1 MPDGS
6 DRLSACR
13 DRSGARPLAW
23 VAMDDA
29 ATLDA
34 SGITPVAEAAGR
46 CPVDHAAIAAER
58 ERVRQDTPRSAA
70 DIRMRRLLRIDP
82 DAPKVS
88 LMQANRAFER
98 SVTISALRCITTY
111 LLLPFVL
118 PLIGLSGAVGP
129 LVSILL
135 SIVSVTFITISARRF
150 FGSDHPWRWVHA
162 TIGAVI
168 LTVLAVSAVFDLVNF
183 AHAI

>member
-1 MPDGS
+1 
-6 DRLSACR
+6 
-13 DRSGARPLAW
+13 
-23 VAMDDA
+23 MDDAA

-34 SGITPVAEAAGR
+34 PEVTGR
-46 CPVDHAAIAAER
+46 CPVDHAAIAAEQAR
-58 ERVRQDTPRSAA
+58 GETAFERSLA
-70 DIRMRRLLRIDP
+70 DQRMRRLLRIDP
-82 DAPKVS
+82 FAPKVS

-98 SVTISALRCITTY
+98 SVTISAVRCITTY

-129 LVSILL
+129 LVSIVL

-162 TIGAVI
+162 TIGVI
-168 LTVLAVSAVFDLVNF
+168 IVTVLAVSAVFDVLNL
-183 AHAI
+183 ANAI

>member
-1 MPDGS
+1 
-6 DRLSACR
+6 
-13 DRSGARPLAW
+13 
-23 VAMDDA
+23 MDDA

-34 SGITPVAEAAGR
+34 AEVAEAGGR
-46 CPVDHAAIAAER
+46 CPIDHAAIAAEQAR
-58 ERVRQDTPRSAA
+58 GGAPAERSLA
-70 DIRMRRLLRIDP
+70 DQRMRRLLRIDP
-82 DAPKVS
+82 HAPKVS

-129 LVSILL
+129 FVSIAL
-135 SIVSVTFITISARRF
+135 SVVSVIFITISARRF

-162 TIGAVI
+162 VIGSIV
-168 LTVLAVSAVFDLVNF
+168 LLVLAVSFVFDVANIVD
-183 AHAI
+183 AI

>member
-1 MPDGS
+1 
-6 DRLSACR
+6 
-13 DRSGARPLAW
+13 
-23 VAMDDA
+23 MDDA

-34 SGITPVAEAAGR
+34 PEVTEAAGR
-46 CPVDHAAIAAER
+46 CPIDHAAIAAER
-58 ERVRQDTPRSAA
+58 ERVRQDTPRSKA
-70 DIRMRRLLRIDP
+70 DMRMRRLLRIDP
-82 DAPKVS
+82 NAPKVS

-129 LVSILL
+129 FVSIAL
-135 SIVSVTFITISARRF
+135 SVVSVAFITISARRF

-162 TIGAVI
+162 VIGAIV
-168 LTVLAVSAVFDLVNF
+168 LLVLAVSAVIDVLNIVNV
-183 AHAI
+183 I